1 LIRALPLA
9 ALWAAVPAWASDTA
23 FSIEAFR
30 AMLAA
35 SATTPSGL
43 APGVTVLTADR
54 VEGRQDVDVRAEG
67 QVSMLR
73 DAIALD
79 SDRARYDLLADELDA
94 DGNVHLKRGKD
105 TISGPSLR
113 LKLDEMLGRFDHPEY
128 RIERTRE
135 LRGQPGVSTT
145 VRGSG
150 SAEALDFEGEN
161 QYRLRNATFTTCESN
176 DPAWYLKAKELSLD
190 YDTGA
195 GTGSGTSFHFQ
206 GLPFFYT
213 PVLAFPLDGERRSG
227 FLPMTIG
234 QANTVGVDI
243 TLPYYFNL
251 APNYDDTFAPR
262 LTGRR
267 GLQLNNEFRHLSAS
281 TSSSLRTDWL
291 PQDAV
296 YGSSRSLISLQHLQ
310 NFGSGFS
317 GRINYNAVSDP
328 SYFADLSSNVTQT
341 STDNLVREGEL
352 NYSNGSWFT
361 ASALTQRFQTL
372 VGSPQYN
379 RLPQLRAQAWFP
391 DWHGFSLMLPVETAQ
406 FRRDEV
412 DQGWRSVSYPQLQY
426 SWLRPDAFITPK
438 IGLHLTDYS
447 LSEQHSATSGN
458 SDRAVPIASLDSG
471 LFFDREVQVRGRP
484 YVQTLEPRLY
494 YLYVPYRNQDG
505 LPVFD
510 SGVSDFGFS
519 QIFSENLFSG
529 QDRIANANQLTAAV
543 TSRLIRQESGA
554 ELGRASI
561 GTRFYFDSQRVA
573 FPGAETRTGEVAD
586 ILGSFSGQVLRDTR
600 LDLYAQYNPRDSQL
614 ERATFGVRYQP
625 DNAQA
630 LSLSYRY
637 KRDDFRDIDLTAQWP
652 LGGGFYGVGRINGDV
667 QTHKLT
673 QAIAGVE
680 YNGGCWVLRLAA
692 HSLLNT
698 TGNYT
703 NAYFLQF
710 EFGGVVSVGNSPV
723 SLLERSVVGYGRINQ
738 SSSSPVFGRE

>member
-1 LIRALPLA
+1 
-9 ALWAAVPAWASDTA
+9 
-23 FSIEAFR
+23 
-30 AMLAA
+30 MLAA
-35 SATTPSGL
+35 SATSASGL

-67 QVSMLR
+67 RVSIER

-79 SDRARYDLLADELDA
+79 SDKARYDLLADELDA
-94 DGNVHLKRGKD
+94 EGSVHLKRDKD
-105 TISGPSLR
+105 KISGPR
-113 LKLDEMLGRFDHPEY
+113 LKLKLGEMLGRFDHPEY
-128 RIERTRE
+128 QIERSRE
-135 LRGQPGVSTT
+135 LRGQSGVSTI

-161 QYRLRNATFTTCESN
+161 QYRLKNATFTTCEAN

-195 GTGSGTSFHFQ
+195 GSGSGTSFHFQ
-206 GLPFFYT
+206 GLPVFYS

-227 FLPMTIG
+227 FLPITVG
-234 QANTVGVDI
+234 QSNTVGVDV

-267 GLQLNNEFRHLSAS
+267 GLQLNNEFRYLSANA
-281 TSSSLRTDWL
+281 SSSLRTDL
-291 PQDAV
+291 MPQDAV
-296 YGSSRSLISLQHLQ
+296 YGSSRSLVSIQHLQ

-317 GRINYNAVSDP
+317 GRVNFNAVSDP

-379 RLPQLRAQAWFP
+379 RLPQLRAQAWLP
-391 DWHGFSLMLPVETAQ
+391 EWHGFSLMLPVETAQ
-406 FRRDEV
+406 FRRDEA
-412 DQGWRSVSYPQLQY
+412 DQGWRSVSYPQVQY
-426 SWLRPDAFITPK
+426 NWVRPDAFITPK
-438 IGLHLTDYS
+438 LGLHLTDYS
-447 LSEQHSATSGN
+447 LSEEHSASSAN

-471 LFFDREVQVRGRP
+471 LFFDREVQVRGRS

-543 TSRLIRQESGA
+543 TSRMIRQETGA

-573 FPGAETRTGEVAD
+573 LPGEEARTGEVAD

-614 ERATFGVRYQP
+614 ERATFGIRYQP
-625 DNAQA
+625 DNAQT

-637 KRDDFRDIDLTAQWP
+637 KRADFRDVDLTAQWP
-652 LGGGFYGVGRINGDV
+652 LGGGFYGVGRVNGDV
-667 QTHKLT
+667 LTHKLT

-698 TGNYT
+698 TGSYT

>member
-1 LIRALPLA
+1 
-9 ALWAAVPAWASDTA
+9 
-23 FSIEAFR
+23 
-30 AMLAA
+30 MLAA
-35 SATTPSGL
+35 SATAPSGP

-54 VEGRQDVDVRAEG
+54 VEGRQDVDVHAEG
-67 QVSMLR
+67 QVSMQR

-113 LKLDEMLGRFDHPEY
+113 LKLGEMIGRFDHPEY
-128 RIERTRE
+128 QIERSRE
-135 LRGQPGVSTT
+135 VRGQPGVSTT

-161 QYRLRNATFTTCESN
+161 QYRLKNATFTTCEAN

-190 YDTGA
+190 YDAGA
-195 GTGSGTSFHFQ
+195 GSGSGTSFHFQ
-206 GLPFFYT
+206 GLPVFYS

-227 FLPMTIG
+227 FLPMTVG
-234 QANTVGVDI
+234 QSNTVGLDV

-267 GLQLNNEFRHLSAS
+267 GLQLNNEFRYLSENV
-281 TSSSLRTDWL
+281 SSSVRTDWL

-296 YGSSRSLISLQHLQ
+296 YGASRSAISVQHQQ

-317 GRINYNAVSDP
+317 GRINYNAVSDS

-341 STDNLVREGEL
+341 STDNLIREGEL
-352 NYSNGSWFT
+352 DYTNGSWFT

-379 RLPQLRAQAWFP
+379 RLPQVSAQAWLP
-391 DWHGFSLMLPVETAQ
+391 DWHGFSLKLPAQVAQ
-406 FRRDEV
+406 FRRDEA

-426 SWLRPDAFITPK
+426 SWLRPDAFFTPK

-447 LSEQHSATSGN
+447 LSEEHSTTSGN

-471 LFFDREVQVRGRP
+471 LFFERDVQVRGRS

-494 YLYVPYRNQDG
+494 YLYVPYRNQDS

-543 TSRLIRQESGA
+543 TSRLIRQDSGS
-554 ELGRASI
+554 ELGRASL
-561 GTRFYFDSQRVA
+561 GTRFYFENQRVTL
-573 FPGAETRTGEVAD
+573 PGEETRSGEMAD
-586 ILGSFSGQVLRDTR
+586 ILGGFAGQVLHDTQ
-600 LDLYAQYNPRDSQL
+600 LELYAQYNPRDSQL
-614 ERATFGVRYQP
+614 ERATFAVRYQP
-625 DNAQA
+625 GNAQA

-637 KRDDFRDIDLTAQWP
+637 KRDDFRDVDLTAQWP
-652 LGGGFYGVGRINGDV
+652 LGGGFYGVGRVNGDV

-698 TGNYT
+698 TGSYT